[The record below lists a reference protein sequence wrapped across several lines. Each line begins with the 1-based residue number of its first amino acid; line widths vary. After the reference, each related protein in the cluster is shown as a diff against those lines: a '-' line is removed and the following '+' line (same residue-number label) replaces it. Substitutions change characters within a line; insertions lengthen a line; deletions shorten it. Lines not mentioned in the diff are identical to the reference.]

1 MRPAIVGQ
9 ASGVVAIVTLK
20 RRAEFQRVRGGA
32 RYSAPAFLLE
42 CKARPEGQ
50 NFGQDP
56 RFGFTITKKIG
67 NAVVRNRIRRRLRG
81 AIAGMVQRSARP
93 GFDYVIVAR
102 APAFD
107 CPFADLVADLETAF
121 ARTAK
126 AGARS

>member
-1 MRPAIVGQ
+1 MIGRQ
-9 ASGVVAIVTLK
+9 ASSVVAIVTLK

-32 RYSAPAFLLE
+32 RYSARSFLLE
-42 CKARPEGQ
+42 CKARPPNEKGEQ
-50 NFGQDP
+50 GP

-81 AIAGMVQRSARP
+81 AIAGLVQGSARP

-102 APAFD
+102 AAALD
-107 CPFADLVADLETAF
+107 CPFAELVTDLETAF

-126 AGARS
+126 MRTRS